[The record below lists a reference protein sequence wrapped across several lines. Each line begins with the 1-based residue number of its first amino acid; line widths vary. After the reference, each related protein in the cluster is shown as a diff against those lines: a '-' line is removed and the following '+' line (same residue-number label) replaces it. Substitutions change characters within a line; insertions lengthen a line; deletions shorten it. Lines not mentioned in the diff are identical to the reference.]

1 MLCLIAKSIVIVK
14 YKIVKASNFL
24 RGSLRQYS
32 SYIQEENSQELSR
45 ASVEGVRRE
54 ATRVQFC
61 SPNVLL
67 PSLLTDLLEQVF
79 QNNKRTYG
87 RIFCT
92 KEIVLVRSM
101 L

>member
-1 MLCLIAKSIVIVK
+1 MYYTYGSTYSRNGPNVPYVQYKMFTLINCQ

-67 PSLLTDLLEQVF
+67 P
-79 QNNKRTYG
+79 Y
-87 RIFCT
+87 
-92 KEIVLVRSM
+92 
-101 L
+101 